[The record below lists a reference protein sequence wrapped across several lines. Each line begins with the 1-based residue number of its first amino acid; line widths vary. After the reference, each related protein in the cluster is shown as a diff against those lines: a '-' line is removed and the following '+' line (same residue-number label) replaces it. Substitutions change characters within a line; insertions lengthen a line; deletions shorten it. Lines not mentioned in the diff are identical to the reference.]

1 MKELGYD
8 VIDLDRI
15 RKIGQTGE
23 EAAGPKIEFHFEVNP
38 EGSGVTLIK

>member
-8 VIDLDRI
+8 TIDLDRI

-23 EAAGPKIEFHFEVNP
+23 KAAGPRIDFTFEVNP
-38 EGSGVTLIK
+38 EGGVTLIK